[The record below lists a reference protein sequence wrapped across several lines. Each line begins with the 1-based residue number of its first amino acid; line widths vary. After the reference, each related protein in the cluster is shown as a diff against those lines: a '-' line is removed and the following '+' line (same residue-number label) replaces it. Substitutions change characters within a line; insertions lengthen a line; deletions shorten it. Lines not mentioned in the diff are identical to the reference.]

1 MWGVIVSGMRQSFS
15 TQPALFASQELMDH
29 PALKAL
35 DGIESLL
42 DWSRLEAL
50 LPQGEDRRATGRP
63 GYPAL
68 TLLRALLLGLWYDLS
83 DVKLS
88 QALAR
93 DLLFRK
99 FCRLELD
106 QGAPDDSTLG
116 RFRNRL
122 GDRME
127 PLLEEV
133 RRALEQ
139 RHVILAEGRIAI
151 VDATVVEAA
160 QSRIS
165 TADPEAGSS
174 VKVSVK
180 GRMQAVW
187 GWQGFVNV
195 DEDGFIHAVDVSPGN
210 KAEVDSLE
218 GLMTGGEVALYADAA
233 SIGPRTRALLAC
245 GGIADHVQRRGARCR
260 PLSHSD
266 KQRNIEIGVTRAGV
280 ERIFGHMKRCW
291 GLRRSPYLGLARTR
305 TWFRIAALGWNLWKG
320 ARFQS
325 LYG

>member
-1 MWGVIVSGMRQSFS
+1 MRQSFS
-15 TQPALFASQELMDH
+15 TQPALFASDLLMDH

-35 DGIESLL
+35 DGIEGLL

-50 LPQGEDRRATGRP
+50 LPQGGEVKATGRP

-68 TLLRALLLGLWYDLS
+68 TLFRALLLGLWYDLS

-88 QALAR
+88 AALAR

-106 QGAPDDSTLG
+106 QGAPDDTTIG

-122 GDRME
+122 GDRIG
-127 PLLEEV
+127 PLLDEV
-133 RRALEQ
+133 KRALEAA
-139 RHVILAEGRIAI
+139 HVILAEGRIAI

-165 TADPEAGSS
+165 TADPEAGSR
-174 VKVSVK
+174 VKVNAK
-180 GRMQAVW
+180 GKVQAVW
-187 GWQGFVNV
+187 GYQGFVNI
-195 DEDGFIHAVDVSPGN
+195 DEDGFIHAVDVTPGN
-210 KAEVDSLE
+210 QAEVDSLE

-233 SIGPRTRALLAC
+233 YIGPRTRALIART
-245 GGIADHVQRRGARCR
+245 GMADHVQRRGARGH
-260 PLSHSD
+260 PLSEAN
-266 KQRNIEIGVTRAGV
+266 KERNVEIGVIRAGV
-280 ERIFGHMKRCW
+280 ERIFGHFKRCW
-291 GLRRSPYLGLARTR
+291 GLRRTPYLGLTKTT

-320 ARFQS
+320 ARFKK

>member
-1 MWGVIVSGMRQSFS
+1 MWGVVVFGMRQSFS
-15 TQPALFASQELMDH
+15 TQPALFASQALMDR

-35 DGIESLL
+35 DGIERLL
-42 DWSRLEAL
+42 DWSRPEAL
-50 LPQGEDRRATGRP
+50 LPQGEDGRATGRP

-68 TLLRALLLGLWYDLS
+68 TLCRALLPGLWHDVP

-106 QGAPDDSTLG
+106 QGAPDDTTPG
-116 RFRNRL
+116 RFRTRL

-127 PLLEEV
+127 PLLDEV

-139 RHVILAEGRIAI
+139 SHVILAEGRIAI

-165 TADPEAGSS
+165 TADPEAGRS
-174 VKVSVK
+174 VKVSAK

-210 KAEVDSLE
+210 RAEVDSLE
-218 GLMTGGEVALYADAA
+218 GLMTGGEEALFADAA
-233 SIGPRTRALLAC
+233 YIGPRTRALPAD
-245 GGIADHVQRRGARCR
+245 GGIADHVQRPLPPAAAR
-260 PLSHSD
+260 
-266 KQRNIEIGVTRAGV
+266 
-280 ERIFGHMKRCW
+280 
-291 GLRRSPYLGLARTR
+291 
-305 TWFRIAALGWNLWKG
+305 
-320 ARFQS
+320 
-325 LYG
+325 